1 MKSHLTEATVSVRC
15 PFCGHESDIPHP
27 QGNTIDVPLVC
38 TVCGRSFTPR
48 FYCPDRKASQR
59 HIFESRALYV
69 DNLHGLYTFCPE
81 HTFTTYDIVAPDQYD
96 EQPPGDMGMVHA
108 WAAAVHSSLSALLFR
123 LALALEG
130 IRRRL
135 SPHTG

>member
-1 MKSHLTEATVSVRC
+1 MKTRLVEPAVLVSC
-15 PFCGHESDIPHP
+15 PFCGNQIDIPRP
-27 QGNTIDVPLVC
+27 QGNTIDMPLVC

-59 HIFESRALYV
+59 HVFESRALYV

-81 HTFTTYDIVAPDQYD
+81 HTFTTYDIVTPDGHD
-96 EQPPGDMGMVHA
+96 EQSPGGIGMLQA
-108 WAAAVHSSLSALLFR
+108 WAVVVQSSLSALLFR
-123 LALALEG
+123 VALIFESV
-130 IRRRL
+130 RQRL